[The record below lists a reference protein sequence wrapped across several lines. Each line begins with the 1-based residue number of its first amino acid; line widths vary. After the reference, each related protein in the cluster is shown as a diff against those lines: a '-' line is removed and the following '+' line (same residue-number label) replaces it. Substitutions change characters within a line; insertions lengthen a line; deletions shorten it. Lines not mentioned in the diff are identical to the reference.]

1 MNKPPPSELSA
12 IMQELPK
19 DSKLISL
26 DFWSMGWIAF
36 LETKKRKF
44 KLVADR
50 GYIDTY
56 EITEGQ
62 AQLILPPESQRLS
75 ISPVQV
81 ALLIKEAIVI
91 KNEKA

>member
-36 LETKKRKF
+36 LETKNRKF

>member
-1 MNKPPPSELSA
+1 MKKQLPPELSE

-26 DFWSMGWIAF
+26 DFWSMGWTAF
-36 LETKKRKF
+36 LETKSRKF
-44 KLVADR
+44 KLVSDR

-56 EITEGQ
+56 EIVEGK

-75 ISPVQV
+75 ITPAQIS
-81 ALLIKEAIVI
+81 LLIKEALVI